1 MTEHPEYEMEELVA
15 LLRKEDN
22 HHYWSS
28 SEAETGGL
36 AQAWR
41 HKICDWFY
49 ELVDH
54 YNFDREVVGI
64 ALHYFDRYI
73 AKRSD
78 GFLVREKYQLAAMS
92 ALFLAIK
99 IHGVSEDGSSAK
111 IKALS
116 RLCYGH
122 FEGEQVLAA
131 EKDILVALEWF
142 IHPPSMHQVAMAF
155 SQVHPLRYVSPSN
168 NSYVY
173 EAARFQ
179 CELAVFLPDLLQ
191 KYKPSE
197 IVFAA
202 MLNATEKVDPI
213 VLTSQMKNQF
223 MSLLH
228 LPELGLD
235 ESKVAEVKA
244 YMKRSFPVPDLSMN
258 LSPDLVE
265 EPQERL
271 SSVSPT
277 NVSEF

>member
-1 MTEHPEYEMEELVA
+1 MVRIS
-15 LLRKEDN
+15 LR
-22 HHYWSS
+22 
-28 SEAETGGL
+28 T
-36 AQAWR
+36 R
-41 HKICDWFY
+41 FY

-73 AKRSD
+73 AKRSG
-78 GFLVREKYQLAAMS
+78 GFLVRETYQLAAMS

-99 IHGVSEDGSSAK
+99 IHGVSEDGTSAK

-122 FEGEQVLAA
+122 FEGEQVLAT
-131 EKDILVALEWF
+131 EQDILVALEWF
-142 IHPPSMHQVAMAF
+142 VNPPSMHQVAMAF
-155 SQVHPLRYVSPSN
+155 SQIHPLRYASPSN

-197 IVFAA
+197 LVFAA
-202 MLNATEKVDPI
+202 MLNAMEKVDPI
-213 VLTSQMKNQF
+213 VLTSQVKNLF
-223 MSLLH
+223 MSLLQ

-235 ESKVAEVKA
+235 ESKVTEVKA
-244 YMKRSFPVPDLSMN
+244 YMKRSFPVPDSSMN
-258 LSPDLVE
+258 LNPDSVVE
-265 EPQERL
+265 QPHERL
-271 SSVSPT
+271 NSASPT
-277 NVSEF
+277 NVSEFQATIQ